1 MPFFV
6 GFAIFT
12 VAKSSLNSQDLH
24 VSILWGGVPGYP
36 LQYTQQQKD
45 LHSIQAT
52 LPESVHSAT
61 VPAPQK
67 NARRS
72 Y

>member
-1 MPFFV
+1 MEKRNIMPFFV

-12 VAKSSLNSQDLH
+12 VAKSSLNSQ
-24 VSILWGGVPGYP
+24 
-36 LQYTQQQKD
+36 D